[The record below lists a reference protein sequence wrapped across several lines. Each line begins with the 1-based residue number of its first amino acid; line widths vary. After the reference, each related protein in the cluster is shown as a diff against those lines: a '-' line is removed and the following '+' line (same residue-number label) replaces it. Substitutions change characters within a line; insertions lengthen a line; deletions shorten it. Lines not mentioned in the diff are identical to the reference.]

1 MLETAETAISS
12 QPDSSQVK
20 GKDRTEP
27 GALEKVKVRDENMFV
42 CSKLLKKGTEAGA
55 LEEEVIRHGKIFLL
69 KILENEPGRKR

>member
-1 MLETAETAISS
+1 MI
-12 QPDSSQVK
+12 K

>member
-1 MLETAETAISS
+1 MLETAKTAISS
-12 QPDSSQVK
+12 QFDSTKIK

-55 LEEEVIRHGKIFLL
+55 LEEKVIRHGKIFLL

>member
-1 MLETAETAISS
+1 MLETAKTAISS
-12 QPDSSQVK
+12 QFDSSKIK

-69 KILENEPGRKR
+69 GKVEYKPGRKR